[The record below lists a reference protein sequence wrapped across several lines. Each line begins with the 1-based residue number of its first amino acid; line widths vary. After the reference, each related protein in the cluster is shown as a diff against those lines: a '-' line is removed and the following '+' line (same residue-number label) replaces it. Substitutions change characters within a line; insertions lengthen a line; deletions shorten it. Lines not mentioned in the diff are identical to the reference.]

1 MAALTAPSLVIP
13 TSACKTAG
21 RNQVAEKSV
30 SSLICRHGGLSRSS
44 LSGSI
49 AGLESRSVSHARPSR
64 VVSTSA
70 VATEAKPKLR
80 GQYEIQ
86 ALTNWL
92 LMQESS
98 GVIDNELTVVL
109 SSISLAC
116 KQIASLVTRAGISN
130 LTGVQGAVNVQ
141 GEDQKKLDV
150 ISNEVGMPSNSSL
163 HYARMGTVKILC
175 TSGVRQK
182 KH

>member
-1 MAALTAPSLVIP
+1 MASLIAPSLVIS
-13 TSACKTAG
+13 TTVCKTLG
-21 RNQVAEKSV
+21 RSQQAEKSV
-30 SSLICRHGGLSRSS
+30 SSLSCRHGVLSKSS

-49 AGLESRSVSHARPSR
+49 AGLESKALSHARPSR
-64 VVSTSA
+64 A
-70 VATEAKPKLR
+70 VTKAAIATEAKPKLR

-98 GVIDNELTVVL
+98 GAIDNELTVVL

-130 LTGVQGAVNVQ
+130 LTGVQGSVNVQ

-150 ISNEVGMPSNSSL
+150 ISNEVGMTLNSRLQVAALFPNEHSID
-163 HYARMGTVKILC
+163 KILY
-175 TSGVRQK
+175 RFR
-182 KH
+182 

>member
-1 MAALTAPSLVIP
+1 MATLVAPSLAIP
-13 TSACKTAG
+13 TTVCKTLG
-21 RNQVAEKSV
+21 RSQQAEKSV
-30 SSLICRHGGLSRSS
+30 SSLSSRHGVLSKSS
-44 LSGSI
+44 LSSSI
-49 AGLESRSVSHARPSR
+49 AGLKSKALSHARPSR
-64 VVSTSA
+64 IVTKA
-70 VATEAKPKLR
+70 AIATEAEAKPKLR

-98 GVIDNELTVVL
+98 GAIDNELTVVL

-130 LTGVQGAVNVQ
+130 LTGVQGSVNVQ

-150 ISNEVGMPSNSSL
+150 ISNEVGTAL
-163 HYARMGTVKILC
+163 
-175 TSGVRQK
+175 TSRL
-182 KH
+182 